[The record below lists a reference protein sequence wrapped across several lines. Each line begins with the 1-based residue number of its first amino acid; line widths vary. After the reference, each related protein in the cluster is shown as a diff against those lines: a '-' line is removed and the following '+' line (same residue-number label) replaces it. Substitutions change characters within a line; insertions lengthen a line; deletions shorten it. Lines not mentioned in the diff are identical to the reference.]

1 MNNREKTLCEFLKS
15 CNIISE
21 DITTDKLNGIIIYR
35 DTLIN
40 NEYYFSDNIQHQ
52 IKQLKNIFSSSSL
65 TCLQVDADKK
75 QKWPL
80 LNLVRQI
87 LNAIDYKMNTGRKS
101 NGYTVDGKKKYIRFY
116 TIKKIE
122 KKCEVKN

>member
-15 CNIISE
+15 CNIISQTE
-21 DITTDKLNGIIIYR
+21 QYSKLNGIVIFRDILVNNDNYFTDII
-35 DTLIN
+35 
-40 NEYYFSDNIQHQ
+40 QQQ
-52 IKQLKNIFSSSSL
+52 IKQLKTIFSSSSL
-65 TCLQVDADKK
+65 TCLQIDADKK

-87 LNAIDYKMNTGRKS
+87 LNAIEYKMVTGRKS

-116 TIKKIE
+116 TIKKIV
-122 KKCEVKN
+122 KKCEVKT